1 LLSKLVGLKMSL
13 NRFLV
18 VALLASVA
26 LAGVNLGSISITEN
40 DQQKTVWLHGGGNVS
55 TNGNSFTM
63 NGGAR
68 VYIADYASDTYDPN
82 AFKNIPMLGKY
93 I

>member
-1 LLSKLVGLKMSL
+1 MAVSRL
-13 NRFLV
+13 LV

-26 LAGVNLGSISITEN
+26 LAGVNLGSISITEF
-40 DQQKTVWLHGGGNVS
+40 DKEKTVWLHGGGNVS

-63 NGGAR
+63 RGGAR
-68 VYIADYASDTYDPN
+68 IYIADYASDTYDPN
-82 AFKNIPMLGKY
+82 AFSKFYLTARY